1 MKSRGMVTVAAFLL
15 AIVATVS
22 VLLYVNGVRDEA
34 EVGEQ
39 VEVVV
44 STVDLP
50 AGAELDDAIAD
61 GSFTTAT
68 VAEDDLVQGV
78 VSSLTDLE
86 GRVTRYPILAGEQ
99 ITTARLQGST
109 EELPG
114 GVLGIPEGFEAIS
127 VSLDVPRVI
136 AGVVQTGDHVK
147 IFATFTQGGQRGT
160 RAAIEVPV
168 TVNLVEDAQVL
179 KADHPPVDTSGA
191 AAGAGTST
199 ITLALTPKDAQQLVF
214 AQETGTVWLSLL
226 GPGEDGVKTPPV
238 RLQQVVR

>member
-1 MKSRGMVTVAAFLL
+1 MRSRGMVTVAAFLL

-22 VLLYVNGVRDEA
+22 VLLYVKGVKDEA

-68 VAEDDLVQGV
+68 IAEDDLVQGV
-78 VSSLTDLE
+78 VSSLSDLE

-114 GVLGIPEGFEAIS
+114 GVLGIPKGFEAIS

-147 IFATFTQGGQRGT
+147 IFATFTQGGQR
-160 RAAIEVPV
+160 AAIEVPV
-168 TVNLVEDAQVL
+168 TVNLVKDAQVL
-179 KADHPPVDTSGA
+179 KVDHPPVDTSGA
-191 AAGAGTST
+191 ATGSGSST
-199 ITLALTPKDAQQLVF
+199 ITLALTPKDAQRLVF

-226 GPGEDGVKTPPV
+226 GPGEEGVKTPPV
-238 RLQQVVR
+238 RLQQAVR